1 MIKFVLIAV
10 AVLVVAII
18 GFGGFLMFWDI
29 PPPSARV
36 EHVVPDAK
44 LPR

>member
-1 MIKFVLIAV
+1 MGKYVLIA
-10 AVLVVAII
+10 AAALVVVII
-18 GFGGFLMFWDI
+18 GVGGFLMFWDI